1 MDDWKQDK
9 QQTVT
14 RLAICVVI
22 AVVLYVV
29 MDKFG
34 DKLPLPDGWRPCLER
49 NKIQAIAILAAI
61 LFGASLVLLPALQV
75 GGQPQPPEDPDPC
88 QGFQRT
94 EE

>member
-34 DKLPLPDGWRPCLER
+34 DKLPLPDGGVPGLEQH
-49 NKIQAIAILAAI
+49 KIQGHRHSGCNPLRRFSCAAPRAA
-61 LFGASLVLLPALQV
+61 GRRAAPAA
-75 GGQPQPPEDPDPC
+75 GRP
-88 QGFQRT
+88 
-94 EE
+94 

>member
-34 DKLPLPDGWRPCLER
+34 DKLPLPDGWRPWLER
-49 NKIQAIAILAAI
+49 NKI
-61 LFGASLVLLPALQV
+61 
-75 GGQPQPPEDPDPC
+75 
-88 QGFQRT
+88 
-94 EE
+94 